1 MLLDVRTLT
10 KRYGT
15 VPVLNG
21 VSLAL
26 DAGETLAII
35 GPSGCGKSTVL
46 NCIGGLDRPDGGSVL
61 IDGVDLAGLDDAARA
76 RMRAQTIGLVFQ
88 DHHLL
93 PQLSVSEN
101 VLLPT
106 LALAQR
112 TPRAEA
118 DARARALL
126 DQVGLGAVGARRPYE
141 LSGGERQR
149 VAVARAMIN
158 RPRLLLADEPTGA
171 LDQAAA
177 DALAETLLALNR
189 EHGTALIIVTHAAAL
204 ARRMGR
210 VVTLAGGVVSLA
222 LSP

>member
-1 MLLDVRTLT
+1 M
-10 KRYGT
+10 
-15 VPVLNG
+15 
-21 VSLAL
+21 S
-26 DAGETLAII
+26 
-35 GPSGCGKSTVL
+35 C
-46 NCIGGLDRPDGGSVL
+46 CRPWRWHS
-61 IDGVDLAGLDDAARA
+61 A
-76 RMRAQTIGLVFQ
+76 
-88 DHHLL
+88 
-93 PQLSVSEN
+93 
-101 VLLPT
+101 
-106 LALAQR
+106 
-112 TPRAEA
+112 PRAPRRT
-118 DARARALL
+118 RARALL

>member
-1 MLLDVRTLT
+1 VLLDVRTLT

>member
-1 MLLDVRTLT
+1 
-10 KRYGT
+10 
-15 VPVLNG
+15 VLNG